1 MGVPRYL
8 QSLWHQICYVH
19 TSAGDSEKELYF
31 SLSGVFADIAIL
43 KLTTAFALD
52 SCY

>member
-8 QSLWHQICYVH
+8 QSLWHQISNVH

-31 SLSGVFADIAIL
+31 SLSADIAIL

-52 SCY
+52 NCY